1 MKNLLTTKSTL
12 ILAFLT
18 FGMLFSSCQA
28 IGSIFRAGVW
38 AGVILVVLVIA
49 LVIWIISSIL
59 GRK

>member
-1 MKNLLTTKSTL
+1 MKTQLNIKTTL